1 MTIND
6 QQLERAGSNWVALDA
21 GGTMTD
27 AVNVVTVP
35 DLDVLLPYER
45 QHRLVIAPSCTARPG
60 AGGQDLP
67 HMPVD
72 YSYCFRSPEDM

>member
-27 AVNVVTVP
+27 AVIVSP
-35 DLDVLLPYER
+35 DG
-45 QHRLVIAPSCTARPG
+45 QFLVSRRCSHGRTDRRASGLSNNGTASG
-60 AGGQDLP
+60 DSGLKTAWLG
-67 HMPVD
+67 
-72 YSYCFRSPEDM
+72 